1 MQKLRAYWVDLNVA
15 VKEGEPPPEF
25 RRWCDIVY
33 CSDPDRIEELILDR
47 APAIDFIC
55 FDFDYPDRAG
65 MRLLRSTKSAYP
77 SLPCIMLTVQHSE
90 ALAIWAFR
98 AKVFDYLVKPVSK
111 KDAARCQVG
120 LTRALHQRNA
130 QTPRK
135 ATVQPGAIPDE
146 VAYLPKSDEQ
156 ILAPAIQYIEKNF
169 RSCVR
174 SETIAATCDLTPFRF
189 SRLFKETFGLT
200 FRDYLIKFRLREAY
214 RLLANP
220 RVNVADIAFAVGF
233 NDPSYFSRIFKQR
246 MGVAPSSL
254 VGHANE
260 VTEHETILDLPRI
273 PS

>member
-1 MQKLRAYWVDLNVA
+1 MQKLRTYWVDLTVA
-15 VKEGEPPPEF
+15 VKEGEPPAEL

-33 CSDPDRIEELILDR
+33 CSDLERIDDLLLEG
-47 APAIDFIC
+47 APEIDLIC

-65 MRLLRSTKSAYP
+65 LRLLRSTKIAYP

-98 AKVFDYLVKPVSK
+98 NKVFDYLVKPVSTY
-111 KDAARCQVG
+111 DAARCEAG
-120 LTRALHQRNA
+120 LTRALEQRRT

-135 ATVQPGAIPDE
+135 AAVHPDRIPDE
-146 VAYLPKSDEQ
+146 VAYLPKPDEHT
-156 ILAPAIQYIEKNF
+156 LAPAIQYIEKNF
-169 RSCVR
+169 RACVR
-174 SETIAATCDLTPFRF
+174 SEAIAAICDLTPFRF

-200 FRDYLIKFRLREAY
+200 FRDYLINFRLREAY

-233 NDPSYFSRIFKQR
+233 NDPSYFARIFRQR

-254 VGHANE
+254 IGHANE
-260 VTEHETILDLPRI
+260 VSAQEAAPNVPRI